1 MKSGASVRVWH
12 SKKCQLTASRE
23 GSRKEWE
30 TIHKTQKKEREEQWA
45 HLDITIW
52 GRYEDELRW
61 RSTRDTLAI
70 LAPLQLYFK
79 TKPSSECVCACVWL
93 IKRNSTARMNA
104 VLRQFHFSSI
114 KMVVVIEPRMMPTT
128 QSYSWTKADQDRI
141 RSAINQFEEWLVSSS
156 NSCSSGHLR
165 HYTSIASSPSSVGQR
180 KEGRERASSGTI
192 TVSASAAAA
201 AHFRHPLRTNYLSPN
216 DLVWVCTAMTQPDYH
231 HCTNELNKLTR
242 FNPGQSLA
250 V

>member
-1 MKSGASVRVWH
+1 MSDNVTATDATWKVQRVFVCGTVKKS
-12 SKKCQLTASRE
+12 QLTASRE
-23 GSRKEWE
+23 ESRKEWE

-45 HLDITIW
+45 HLAITIW

-61 RSTRDTLAI
+61 RSTRDILAI

-156 NSCSSGHLR
+156 SSCSSGHLR

-180 KEGRERASSGTI
+180 KEGREREHHQEQLQWVLQQQQQHTSDTHFAPI
-192 TVSASAAAA
+192 TC
-201 AHFRHPLRTNYLSPN
+201 RQT
-216 DLVWVCTAMTQPDYH
+216 T
-231 HCTNELNKLTR
+231 
-242 FNPGQSLA
+242 
-250 V
+250 

>member
-23 GSRKEWE
+23 ESRKEWE

-180 KEGRERASSGTI
+180 KEGRESIIRNNYSECFSSSSSTLQ
-192 TVSASAAAA
+192 TPTSHQLPVTKRPSVSVHCNDSA
-201 AHFRHPLRTNYLSPN
+201 RLSP
-216 DLVWVCTAMTQPDYH
+216 LH
-231 HCTNELNKLTR
+231 
-242 FNPGQSLA
+242 
-250 V
+250 